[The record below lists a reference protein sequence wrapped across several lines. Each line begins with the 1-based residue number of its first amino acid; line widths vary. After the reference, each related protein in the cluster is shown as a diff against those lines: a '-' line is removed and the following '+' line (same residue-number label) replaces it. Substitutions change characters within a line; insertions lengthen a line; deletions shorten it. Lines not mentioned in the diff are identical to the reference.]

1 MRFHTQTAGV
11 SLTAQQPEVNIVR
24 TAIEALAAVLGGTQS
39 LHTNSFDEALALPTE
54 DAVAARAAHPA
65 GDRARDRRRRHV
77 DPLGG
82 SYFLE
87 AADRRARAA
96 GVRRTSTG
104 STSSAASSRRSRQNF
119 FQREIAEAAFRY
131 QREVETGERVIVGVN
146 RYARGRRGAA
156 DILQLD
162 PALEGQQ
169 IERVRALAARRD
181 SPRPRPRSRELS
193 APPRD
198 RRQPDAADHR
208 RGARRRDDGR
218 DVRRAARGL
227 GHLARDAVL
236 LSPGRARS
244 VRSGSIGL
252 GTMGA
257 GIAQVCVQAGIPTV
271 GREMTAELGERARAG
286 IDRQLARG
294 VERERLTERRED
306 DEALALLELTTELG
320 ALSGCDLVIEAIVEE
335 LGPKQHLFGELDG
348 IVGDGCI
355 LATNTSALSVTE
367 IASATARPERV
378 VGLHFFNPAPVLQL
392 VEVVKGELSSAGT
405 VDAAFAF
412 AQRIGKQPIRARD
425 TPGFVVNR
433 ILIPTLID
441 AVRVLEEGTASAED
455 IDAGMKLGTGW
466 PIGPLALIDLIGV
479 DVTVHAA
486 EAMAEAYGDPRFKP
500 TETLSRMLEAGQLGR
515 KSGRGFY
522 SYDEGA

>member
-1 MRFHTQTAGV
+1 M
-11 SLTAQQPEVNIVR
+11 S
-24 TAIEALAAVLGGTQS
+24 
-39 LHTNSFDEALALPTE
+39 
-54 DAVAARAAHPA
+54 
-65 GDRARDRRRRHV
+65 
-77 DPLGG
+77 
-82 SYFLE
+82 
-87 AADRRARAA
+87 
-96 GVRRTSTG
+96 
-104 STSSAASSRRSRQNF
+104 
-119 FQREIAEAAFRY
+119 EIRK
-131 QREVETGERVIVGVN
+131 VGV
-146 RYARGRRGAA
+146 
-156 DILQLD
+156 
-162 PALEGQQ
+162 
-169 IERVRALAARRD
+169 
-181 SPRPRPRSRELS
+181 
-193 APPRD
+193 
-198 RRQPDAADHR
+198 
-208 RGARRRDDGR
+208 
-218 DVRRAARGL
+218 
-227 GHLARDAVL
+227 
-236 LSPGRARS
+236 
-244 VRSGSIGL
+244 IGL
-252 GTMGA
+252 GAMGA
-257 GIAQVCVQAGIPTV
+257 GIAQVCIQAGIPTV
-271 GREMTAELGERARAG
+271 GREMTAELCERARAG
-286 IDRQLARG
+286 IERQLARG
-294 VERERLTERRED
+294 VERERLTEAEK

-335 LGPKQHLFGELDG
+335 LGPKQRLFGELDG

-392 VEVVKGELSSAGT
+392 VEVVKGELSSDGT

-486 EAMAEAYGDPRFKP
+486 EAMAAAYGDPRFKP
-500 TETLSRMLEAGQLGR
+500 TATLSRMLEAGQLGR